1 MMSIMGQGQ
10 LYRIDVK
17 KKIVLC
23 TCITEYYISNN
34 KIVFFQELVVSF
46 SDVESYCRLR
56 RES

>member
-17 KKIVLC
+17 KKLVL
-23 TCITEYYISNN
+23 CITEYYILNN
-34 KIVFFQELVVSF
+34 KIVFFQVLVVSF
-46 SDVESYCRLR
+46 SDVESFCRLR